1 MKKIVRAAVVFTA
14 LALLGTGFIS
24 CSDGDDS
31 SSDNSG
37 SQNPATPEKPGDST
51 PSEYD
56 DSALLRRLYGLLVTR
71 LFVIM

>member
-1 MKKIVRAAVVFTA
+1 MKKNLRAAVVFTA

-37 SQNPATPEKPGDST
+37 SQNPATPEKT
-51 PSEYD
+51 
-56 DSALLRRLYGLLVTR
+56 RR
-71 LFVIM
+71 FDAI